1 MNTLQAGITA
11 AREDRRA
18 EARAL
23 LQQALQANP
32 RSEQGWLW
40 MSAVVESEAERR
52 ICLERVLTINPYNQ
66 TAQSGLEKLNSG
78 HSPEDG
84 SGSYLPISRPARLEG
99 EAPGA
104 DPRLVASTQL
114 SPGPAAGS
122 LSPHTTPTLGMD
134 PVRPSSRPVRRL
146 VPQPEPPDGL
156 AQLRAAQFQPPS
168 SSADVSASE
177 SDPFMALV
185 LIGGLSITALAGT
198 LMLVV
203 LWIIGWPPQ

>member
-1 MNTLQAGITA
+1 MNTLQAGIAA

-66 TAQSGLEKLNSG
+66 TAQAGLAKLS
-78 HSPEDG
+78 STPSSEAG
-84 SGSYLPISRPARLEG
+84 SESYLPISRPVRFEG
-99 EAPGA
+99 GAPGGE
-104 DPRLVASTQL
+104 PRPATPAQMST
-114 SPGPAAGS
+114 GPTAGL
-122 LSPHTTPTLGMD
+122 LSPHTTSTLGMD
-134 PVRPSSRPVRRL
+134 PVRPDSRPVRRL
-146 VPQPEPPDGL
+146 APQPEPTDGL

-168 SSADVSASE
+168 SSQAPPSSE

>member
-1 MNTLQAGITA
+1 MNTLQAGIAA

-23 LQQALQANP
+23 LQQALQVNP

-66 TAQSGLEKLNSG
+66 TAQSGLEKLSSG
-78 HSPEDG
+78 HSPGDG
-84 SGSYLPISRPARLEG
+84 SGSYLPISQSARPEG
-99 EAPGA
+99 EASGA
-104 DPRLVASTQL
+104 EPRPVAPAQL

-122 LSPHTTPTLGMD
+122 LSPHTTPTLGID
-134 PVRPSSRPVRRL
+134 PVRPNSRPLRRL
-146 VPQPEPPDGL
+146 VPQPEPADGL
-156 AQLRAAQFQPPS
+156 AQLRAGQFQPPS
-168 SSADVSASE
+168 SSADTSSSE

-185 LIGGLSITALAGT
+185 LIGGLSITALAGA

-203 LWIIGWPPQ
+203 LWVIGWPP